1 MTAHAEYPLRGAR
14 ISEVLNLSLA
24 VATPKACAAECLV
37 PGENGKIL
45 DLVSTGIAAVRA
57 VVAYQRAVTE

>member
-24 VATPKACAAECLV
+24 VATAKACAAECLV
-37 PGENGKIL
+37 AGENGKIF
-45 DLVSTGIAAVRA
+45 DLVSAGVAAVSA
-57 VVAYQRAVTE
+57 IVAY